1 MSEQEYHDLRRQ
13 EKESQKKFQRN
24 LFLILLPFLIS
35 GLVVMIT
42 MKAELGQ
49 KADKIELER
58 KADKISSGTYIEL
71 IRLVENKYAIWE
83 AYVLGNDKYKEENR
97 RRLENV
103 EHEIIEI
110 YKQIGEEP
118 TRGFSTEQVY
128 INPFES
134 PDEKLQ

>member
-35 GLVVMIT
+35 GLVVLIT
-42 MKAELGQ
+42 MKVEMGH
-49 KADKIELER
+49 KADKIELEK
-58 KADKISSGTYIEL
+58 KADKISSGSHMEL
-71 IRLVENKYAIWE
+71 MRLVESKHAIWE

-103 EHEIIEI
+103 EREIIEI
-110 YKQIGEEP
+110 YKQMGEEP
-118 TRGFSTEQVY
+118 TRGFSEEQVY

>member
-71 IRLVENKYAIWE
+71 IRLVENKHAIWE

-103 EHEIIEI
+103 EREIIEI
-110 YKQIGEEP
+110 YKQMGEEP
-118 TRGFSTEQVY
+118 TRGFSEEQVY
-128 INPFES
+128 TNPFES